1 MSHGFQI
8 GAGSGFTGESHPT
21 TLFSGLP
28 SYRRV
33 RRRLDLLPSY
43 YNQPVATYPAP
54 HSSYPPPH
62 SSYPMSSRLS
72 LPSLLPALYQTNF
85 ITDQKT
91 NNTDFI
97 QKDEY
102 IMKKRKTNNTEF
114 IQKDEDIRKKRKTNL
129 AETQQTGESQTNI
142 TMTTSPLGVFQTNFS
157 SGQMSSL
164 LENSQNI
171 SESLEVN
178 ITANVMPPPKSNSPS
193 QFP

>member
-1 MSHGFQI
+1 MIQYCDYFQDVSHGFQM

-43 YNQPVATYPAP
+43 YTQPVATYPAP

-62 SSYPMSSRLS
+62 SSYPMSARLS

-85 ITDQKT
+85 ITSQ
-91 NNTDFI
+91 
-97 QKDEY
+97 
-102 IMKKRKTNNTEF
+102 KTNNTEF
-114 IQKDEDIRKKRKTNL
+114 LQKDDNIRKKRKTNI
-129 AETQQTGESQTNI
+129 AETQQTGKSQTNI
-142 TMTTSPLGVFQTNFS
+142 TMANPPLSVYQTNFS
-157 SGQMSSL
+157 PIQMSSL
-164 LENSQNI
+164 LGKSQNI

-178 ITANVMPPPKSNSPS
+178 ITANVLPSPKSKPSS